1 LCSRFNP
8 VENRVVSV
16 ANHSVANRVSAAR
29 NLTERQPPGCSHR
42 MRQPIAQGEMDALR
56 IDVLVVLPQWLV
68 DDALYA
74 SMQVS
79 PATAWRAMFD

>member
-1 LCSRFNP
+1 
-8 VENRVVSV
+8 
-16 ANHSVANRVSAAR
+16 
-29 NLTERQPPGCSHR
+29 